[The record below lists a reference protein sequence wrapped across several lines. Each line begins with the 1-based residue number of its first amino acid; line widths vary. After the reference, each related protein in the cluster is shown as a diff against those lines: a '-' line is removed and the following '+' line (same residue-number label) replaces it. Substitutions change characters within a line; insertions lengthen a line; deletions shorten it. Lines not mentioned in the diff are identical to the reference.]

1 MFVSCFA
8 FSCFDRTSALSPL
21 VDPQRSGMSSGTPR
35 QLASP
40 EETFQALATQFN
52 FSSRIKDK
60 IVELGLRTL
69 SEFRFYFQNED
80 EEVKRFFVDS
90 LNPSL
95 TEGESRLQ
103 TARVRFAWTA
113 CQSLRTRS
121 RRLPPNRRLLMKK
134 NSSFQRLSLI
144 EGSLLQAVTLEAA
157 SIEILQRPFD
167 F

>member
-113 CQSLRTRS
+113 CQSLLDQEQT
-121 RRLPPNRRLLMKK
+121 
-134 NSSFQRLSLI
+134 
-144 EGSLLQAVTLEAA
+144 AA
-157 SIEILQRPFD
+157 SQPAPPDEEEQLLPATELDTLKEAFYKR
-167 F
+167 